1 MNRFRTGFGYDV
13 HQLVPGRPL
22 IIGGIQIPYTK
33 GALGHSDADV
43 LLHAIADA
51 LLGATAMGDI
61 GQHFPDHDP
70 EIKDISSKK
79 ILSHV
84 NKLISEKA
92 YQVSNIDSTVVLQ
105 EPKLH
110 DYIPEIRKQIADVF
124 KLDIDQVSVKA
135 STTEHLGFIG
145 KREGVAAYAVVMV
158 YRENF
163 L

>member
-22 IIGGIQIPYTK
+22 IIGGIQIPHSK

-51 LLGATAMGDI
+51 LLGATALGDI
-61 GQHFPDHDP
+61 GQHFPDNDP
-70 EIKDISSKK
+70 EIKGISSKK

-92 YQVSNIDSTVVLQ
+92 YQISNIDSTVVLQ

-110 DYIPEIRKQIADVF
+110 DYIPKMRKLIAEVL
-124 KLDIDQVSVKA
+124 KLDIDQVSIKA
-135 STTEHLGFIG
+135 TTTEHLGFVG
-145 KREGVAAYAVVMV
+145 KGDGVAAYVVV
-158 YRENF
+158 LVLRKNS
-163 L
+163 